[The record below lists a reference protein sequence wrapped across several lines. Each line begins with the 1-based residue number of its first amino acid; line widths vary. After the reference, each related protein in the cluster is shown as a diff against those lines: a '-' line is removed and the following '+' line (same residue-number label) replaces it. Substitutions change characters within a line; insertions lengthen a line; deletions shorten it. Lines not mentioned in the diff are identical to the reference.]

1 MKSSSAKKKRTNSL
15 NQEDL
20 LENITATNKNT
31 KTNTNTKTSRK
42 DK

>member
-15 NQEDL
+15 NQEYL